1 MSDPNNQYPAF
12 NQSPYG
18 QAPQG
23 TPQGT
28 YGQAPYGQAPQGV
41 YGQAQPG
48 YGQAPQGA
56 YGQAYMLNP
65 ALEKIRSNASTVR
78 LLSFLSFVFGGV
90 FLAGGMWFWANNLT
104 AEAQSLGAP
113 LDIATDLASARNTA
127 KICSIIHIVLIVVVV
142 LVYVIGIIAI
152 LAAGGSNY

>member
-1 MSDPNNQYPAF
+1 MSDPTNQYPSID
-12 NQSPYG
+12 QSPYG

-23 TPQGT
+23 APQGT
-28 YGQAPYGQAPQGV
+28 

-56 YGQAYMLNP
+56 YGQAYAVNP

-78 LLSFLSFVFGGV
+78 LLSFLSFIFGGI

-113 LDIATDLASARNTA
+113 LDISTDLASARNTA
-127 KICSIIHIVLIVVVV
+127 KICSIIHIVLIVAVV
-142 LVYVIGIIAI
+142 LFYVIGIIAI
-152 LAAGGSNY
+152 LAADGSNY

>member
-1 MSDPNNQYPAF
+1 MSDPTNQYPSID
-12 NQSPYG
+12 QSPYG

-23 TPQGT
+23 APQGM
-28 YGQAPYGQAPQGV
+28 YGQAPYGQAQQG
-41 YGQAQPG
+41 A

-56 YGQAYMLNP
+56 YGQAYAVNP

-78 LLSFLSFVFGGV
+78 LLSFLSFIFGGI

-104 AEAQSLGAP
+104 AEAQRLGAP
-113 LDIATDLASARNTA
+113 LDISTDLASARNTA
-127 KICSIIHIVLIVVVV
+127 KICSIIHIVILVVGV
-142 LVYVIGIIAI
+142 LFYVIAIIAI

>member
-1 MSDPNNQYPAF
+1 MSDPTNQYPAF
-12 NQSPYG
+12 DQSPYG
-18 QAPQG
+18 QAPYGQAPQG
-23 TPQGT
+23 APQGT
-28 YGQAPYGQAPQGV
+28 YGQAPYGQAQQGV
-41 YGQAQPG
+41 

-56 YGQAYMLNP
+56 YGQAYAVNP

-113 LDIATDLASARNTA
+113 LDISTDLASARNTA
-127 KICSIIHIVLIVVVV
+127 KICSIIHIVLIVAVV
-142 LVYVIGIIAI
+142 LFYAIAI
-152 LAAGGSNY
+152 ISVIAAGGSRY

>member
-12 NQSPYG
+12 DQSPYG
-18 QAPQG
+18 QAS
-23 TPQGT
+23 
-28 YGQAPYGQAPQGV
+28 YGQAPQGA

-56 YGQAYMLNP
+56 YGQAYAVNP

-78 LLSFLSFVFGGV
+78 LLSFLSFIFGGI

-113 LDIATDLASARNTA
+113 LDISTDLARARNTA
-127 KICSIIHIVLIVVVV
+127 KICSIIHIVIIVAVV
-142 LVYVIGIIAI
+142 LIYVIAIIAI

>member
-23 TPQGT
+23 TPQGA

-65 ALEKIRSNASTVR
+65 ALEKIRSNASNVR
-78 LLSFLSFVFGGV
+78 LFSFLSFVLGGI
-90 FLAGGMWFWANNLT
+90 FLSGGMWFWANSMMT
-104 AEAQSLGAP
+104 EAQSLGAP
-113 LDIATDLASARNTA
+113 LDITTDLASARNTA

-142 LVYVIGIIAI
+142 AFYAIAI
-152 LAAGGSNY
+152 ISVIAAGGSRY

>member
-23 TPQGT
+23 TPQSA

-41 YGQAQPG
+41 
-48 YGQAPQGA
+48 

-65 ALEKIRSNASTVR
+65 ALEKIRSNASNVR
-78 LLSFLSFVFGGV
+78 LFSFLSFVLGGI
-90 FLAGGMWFWANNLT
+90 FLSGGMWFWANSMMT
-104 AEAQSLGAP
+104 EAQSLGAP
-113 LDIATDLASARNTA
+113 LDITTDLASARNTA
-127 KICSIIHIVLIVVVV
+127 KICSIIHIALIVAVV
-142 LVYVIGIIAI
+142 LVYVVAIIFV
-152 LAAGGSNY
+152 LSAGGSGY

>member
-41 YGQAQPG
+41 YGQA
-48 YGQAPQGA
+48 PQGA

-65 ALEKIRSNASTVR
+65 ALEKIRSNASNVR
-78 LLSFLSFVFGGV
+78 LFSFLSFVLGGI
-90 FLAGGMWFWANNLT
+90 FLSGGMWFWANSMMT
-104 AEAQSLGAP
+104 EAQSLGAP
-113 LDIATDLASARNTA
+113 LDITTDLASARNTA
-127 KICSIIHIVLIVVVV
+127 KICSIIHIALIVAVV
-142 LVYVIGIIAI
+142 LVYVVAIIFV
-152 LAAGGSNY
+152 LSAGGSGY

>member
-48 YGQAPQGA
+48 YGQAPQVA

-65 ALEKIRSNASTVR
+65 ALEKIRSNASNVR
-78 LLSFLSFVFGGV
+78 LFSFLSFVLGGI
-90 FLAGGMWFWANNLT
+90 FLSGGMWFWANNMMS
-104 AEAQSLGAP
+104 EAQSLGAP
-113 LDIATDLASARNTA
+113 LDITTDLASARNTA

-142 LVYVIGIIAI
+142 AFYAIAI
-152 LAAGGSNY
+152 ISVIAAGGSRY

>member
-1 MSDPNNQYPAF
+1 MSDPINQYPAF
-12 NQSPYG
+12 DQSPYG

-23 TPQGT
+23 APQGT
-28 YGQAPYGQAPQGV
+28 

-48 YGQAPQGA
+48 YGQAPQGV
-56 YGQAYMLNP
+56 YGQAYAVNP
-65 ALEKIRSNASTVR
+65 ALERIRSNASTVR
-78 LLSFLSFVFGGV
+78 LLSFLSFIFGGV

-113 LDIATDLASARNTA
+113 LDISSDLASARNTA
-127 KICSIIHIVLIVVVV
+127 KICSIIHIVLIVAVV

>member
-23 TPQGT
+23 TPQGA

-65 ALEKIRSNASTVR
+65 ALEKIRSNASNVR
-78 LLSFLSFVFGGV
+78 LFSFLSFVLGGI
-90 FLAGGMWFWANNLT
+90 FLSGGMWFWANNMMS
-104 AEAQSLGAP
+104 EAQSLGAP
-113 LDIATDLASARNTA
+113 LDITTDLASARNTA

-142 LVYVIGIIAI
+142 AFYAIAI
-152 LAAGGSNY
+152 ISVIAAGGSRY

>member
-23 TPQGT
+23 TPQGA

-41 YGQAQPG
+41 
-48 YGQAPQGA
+48 

-65 ALEKIRSNASTVR
+65 ALEKIRSNASNVR
-78 LLSFLSFVFGGV
+78 LFSFLSFVLGGI
-90 FLAGGMWFWANNLT
+90 FLSGGMWFWANSMMT
-104 AEAQSLGAP
+104 EAQSLGAP
-113 LDIATDLASARNTA
+113 LDITTDLASARNTA
-127 KICSIIHIVLIVVVV
+127 KICSIIHIALIVAVV
-142 LVYVIGIIAI
+142 LVYVVAIIFV
-152 LAAGGSNY
+152 LSAGGSGY

>member
-23 TPQGT
+23 TPQS
-28 YGQAPYGQAPQGV
+28 A

-48 YGQAPQGA
+48 YGQAPQVA

-65 ALEKIRSNASTVR
+65 ALEKIRSNASNVR
-78 LLSFLSFVFGGV
+78 LFSFLSFVLGGI
-90 FLAGGMWFWANNLT
+90 FLSGGMWFWANNMMS
-104 AEAQSLGAP
+104 EAQSLGAP
-113 LDIATDLASARNTA
+113 LDITTDLASARNTA
-127 KICSIIHIVLIVVVV
+127 KICSIIHIALIVAVV
-142 LVYVIGIIAI
+142 LVYVVAIIFV
-152 LAAGGSNY
+152 LSAGGSGY